1 MNSLE
6 IPKIY
11 FCTVQVEY
19 KYKKSKLSKEVDVVS
34 YYKTPYQIMDDE
46 MTRRRIERAVYPST
60 YKSEKSF
67 IVRKVLS
74 AKQIGVMSKQ
84 SYLNQLK

>member
-1 MNSLE
+1 MSSLE

-19 KYKKSKLSKEVDVVS
+19 KYKKSKLSKNVDVVS
-34 YYKTPYQIMDDE
+34 YYKTPYQMMDDE
-46 MTRRRIERAVYPST
+46 LTRRRIERDIYPST
-60 YKSEKSF
+60 YKSERSF
-67 IVRKVLS
+67 IVRKVIN

-84 SYLNQLK
+84 SYLNQMK